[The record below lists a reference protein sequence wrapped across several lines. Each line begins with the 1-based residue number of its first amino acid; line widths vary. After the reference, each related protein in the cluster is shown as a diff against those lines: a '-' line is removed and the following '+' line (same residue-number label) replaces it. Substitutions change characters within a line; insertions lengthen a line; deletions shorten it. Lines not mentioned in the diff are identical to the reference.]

1 MPTITPRA
9 SLSGLMLILCAGLS
23 HGQTTADGKVQ
34 TLGNAKASASIMSR
48 EELRACLKD
57 QENLKT
63 SAAGMASQRTALDAE
78 RKALEVENDAI
89 KAERDV
95 LAAKVEA
102 AVQVNNAKVAAQ
114 AASVNAFNTKMDELN
129 VAMKRGDN
137 VDRRRQLLERD
148 GKKLQADS
156 DALNAANKLEQDAIA
171 ASDAAIK
178 DKFTKLEARISEWNE
193 RNQKMNPVADAYDDK
208 LQSWKLRC
216 GTRNYRE
223 SDEQAI
229 RAGK

>member
-1 MPTITPRA
+1 MQTITPRA
-9 SLSGLMLILCAGLS
+9 SLAGLMIALCAGVA
-23 HGQTTADGKVQ
+23 HGQTADGKVQ
-34 TLGNAKASASIMSR
+34 SLGNASASASIMSR

-57 QENLKT
+57 QASLKA
-63 SAAGMASQRTALDAE
+63 SADSMAGQRAALDAE
-78 RKALEVENDAI
+78 RKGLEVENDAI
-89 KAERDV
+89 KAERDA

-102 AVQVNNAKVAAQ
+102 AVQANNAKVAAQ

-129 VAMKRGDN
+129 VAIKRGDN
-137 VDRRRQLLERD
+137 VERRRQSLERE

-156 DALNAANKLEQDAIA
+156 DELNAANKVEQDAIA
-171 ASDAAIK
+171 ASDSAIK
-178 DKFTKLEARISEWNE
+178 DKFAKLEARISEWNE
-193 RNQKMNPVADAYDDK
+193 RNKQMNPVADAYDDK

-223 SDEQAI
+223 SDEKAI